1 MNNLEKIKSVKN
13 RSILYNNIRK
23 FFNDKGYLEVDT
35 PTLSPTLIPEATIDN
50 FSTQFISEFFPNK
63 ELYMIPSPEVFMKQ
77 LIAEGYPSIYQFSK
91 CFRNSEQMG
100 KQHNIEFSML
110 EYYSN
115 GLNDQDSIELTSEMI
130 KKTHLK
136 ETPYWALPP
145 FKKMS
150 INEAMVKY
158 ANIDL
163 DKNQRQVDLYEK
175 AIKLGLN
182 SVNRRESWESTFNR
196 IFLTFVEP
204 NLPQDK
210 PLILYDYPK
219 QIDCLATNQQD
230 SPYKKR
236 WEMYIGGLEVANCY
250 DEMKD
255 EEKIKEYYRKEYM
268 TIVKERSNS
277 NRIIPDI
284 DDKYYEFFKSF
295 PQCSGVAIGMDR
307 LLMSQMNIDSIEGV
321 ILFPFS
327 DMIR

>member
-1 MNNLEKIKSVKN
+1 MNNIDKIKAVKN
-13 RSILYNNIRK
+13 RSILYTNIRK
-23 FFNDKGYLEVDT
+23 FFNDKDYLEVST
-35 PTLSPTLIPEATIDN
+35 PTLSSTLIPEATIDN
-50 FSTQFISEFFPNK
+50 FSTQFISDFYPNK

-77 LIAEGYPSIYQFSK
+77 LISEGYPSIYQFSK
-91 CFRNSEQMG
+91 CFRNSEQIG

-115 GLNDQDSIELTSEMI
+115 GMNEQDSIELTSEMI
-130 KKTHLK
+130 EKTHLK
-136 ETPYWALPP
+136 GTPDWALPP
-145 FKKMS
+145 FNKMS
-150 INEAMVKY
+150 INEAMIKY

-163 DKNQRQVDLYEK
+163 DKNQRQSDLYEK
-175 AIKLGLN
+175 AIKLGLS
-182 SVNRRESWESTFNR
+182 SVNKHESWESTFNR

-204 NLPQDK
+204 NLPQEK
-210 PLILYDYPK
+210 PLVLYDYPK
-219 QIDCLATNQQD
+219 QIDCLATNQMNY
-230 SPYKKR
+230 PYKKR
-236 WEMYIGGLEVANCY
+236 WEMYIGGLEIANCY

-268 TIVKERSNS
+268 TIVNERSS
-277 NRIIPDI
+277 SSRVIPDI
-284 DDKYYEFFKSF
+284 DDQYYEFFKSF